1 MAERIETCPLAVLEA
16 RNPRSRFQLTR
27 VLVCGLQS
35 WLIDGHLLVKCSRG
49 LSLLQVHGERERE
62 RERGRQRGEEKKR
75 NRKRQGEREQGRE
88 KEREEEKQRGRETE
102 EERGRE
108 VGGGVE

>member
-1 MAERIETCPLAVLEA
+1 MSSCGSGGWKSKVKVPADSVSGVWTAVLA
-16 RNPRSRFQLTR
+16 HN
-27 VLVCGLQS
+27 
-35 WLIDGHLLVKCSRG
+35 GHLLAKCSHG
-49 LSLLQVHGERERE
+49 LSLLQVHGEREG
-62 RERGRQRGEEKKR
+62 ERGR
-75 NRKRQGEREQGRE
+75 GRE